1 TRADPAEREVCVVVP
16 VKTPERDW
24 GLLAVVAEIDPTT
37 ARETYQHW
45 AALLCAALESQ
56 RREEEVRRSAL
67 FDALTGLPNRQLF
80 VQQLEQALARWKR
93 SATPF
98 SVLFLDLD
106 GFKLINDSLGHQ
118 MGDMVLQTVGA
129 KLKQQLRAVDTAARF
144 GGDEFVILLADTDA
158 DSALLVIRRVQSE
171 LAQVMV

>member
-1 TRADPAEREVCVVVP
+1 MVVP
-16 VKTPERDW
+16 VSTRERDW

-56 RREEEVRRSAL
+56 RLQEEVRRSAL

-80 VQQLEQALARWKR
+80 VRQLEHALALWHR
-93 SATPF
+93 SRTPYA
-98 SVLFLDLD
+98 VLFLDLD

-118 MGDMVLQTVGA
+118 MGDRVLKAVGA
-129 KLKQQLRAVDTAARF
+129 DITAGVARRGHAAR
-144 GGDEFVILLADTDA
+144 
-158 DSALLVIRRVQSE
+158 DSAAMSS
-171 LAQVMV
+171 